1 MKKEFLSHSLQKK
14 LILALVV
21 LFQILVVVSM
31 FARARAIKNEA
42 EKNGRIIR
50 ISCTAYDPFDPFKGR
65 YVRLTLSQDDL
76 KSEGERLGLD
86 LQKLSKNCSDY
97 YMQEDFADFIDKIGS
112 VNFDELKPLLEVY
125 VDKKGRAIQKALFV
139 HENEEEI
146 LIEKFIESKLNPSE

>member
-97 YMQEDFADFIDKIGS
+97 YMQEDFADFIDKNGS

-146 LIEKFIESKLNPSE
+146 PIEKFIESKLNPSE

>member
-146 LIEKFIESKLNPSE
+146 PIEKFIESKLNPSE